1 MALHINSPI
10 LTSKALSEER
20 KFTSENKFVILF
32 ANVIETASSFR
43 QIMRDDCERS
53 LSDDLEPKC
62 VRRERGS
69 KKQTRLT
76 FAEARGGV
84 EQNYSIVSG

>member
-69 KKQTRLT
+69 EKTNTTDLR
-76 FAEARGGV
+76 RG
-84 EQNYSIVSG
+84 SRWS